1 MEGGGGGAGPACKH
15 HSHGPHQPQ
24 AQNWHSI
31 HKDQSKIQS
40 AFPLVEDYSSCDI
53 VKATQY
59 GILERCKELVEAG
72 YDVRQ
77 PDKENVTL
85 LHWAAINNR
94 LDLVKFYISKGAVVD
109 QLGGDLNS
117 TPLHWAIRQ
126 GHLSMVILLLNC
138 GADPTLIDGEGY
150 SSIHLAVVFQHM
162 PIIAYL
168 ISKGQ
173 SVDTTDFSGQ
183 TPLMLSAQKVIGPE
197 PTGFLLKFN
206 PSLSAVDKI
215 QKNTALHWAVTAG
228 NVNAVELLLDARSNL
243 DIKNVKGDTPLDLA
257 HQIQNRLI
265 IHMLTQEEKMRIRKN
280 SRLLRML
287 AKYEFFLLL
296 LSSLTLM
303 WAIGYIMDINSDS
316 WLLKGSLLLFIFF
329 GISLLTRQFVGLKNL
344 KYLPAIFMLSSIF
357 WVSMTWFV
365 WFLPDILYTQGV
377 KCHIHFVP
385 NPANTYAFATNTVIG
400 GRIIVSWPVTS
411 STSGCHLSTCSFL
424 LSFLICNIPYWWRRD
439 VIHLHVP
446 GYSQRQESELCRGGK
461 ERSLVLNLAYTIFQI
476 PFILS
481 VVGLLYYFY
490 KTWRTDPGYIKI
502 SEEERRKNIVTLA
515 EAGHLDFRTFCTS
528 CLVKKPLRSM
538 HCIACNSCTAKYDQH
553 CLWIGQCIGVGNHYY
568 FILFLLFLTM
578 VGVWMVYGTLLY
590 WSEHCATTYQQDG
603 AWTYF
608 TQIVSCSPWVLYI
621 FTLVCFHTSWA
632 SLMLIIQ
639 LYQIAFLGLT
649 SHERLHLIIQS
660 KCSKHAVSLRKT
672 PYNHGCFQN
681 LADFFQCS
689 CFGMFK
695 PNIVDWT
702 KQYTLTFHPA
712 KGKNVH
718 SV

>member
-1 MEGGGGGAGPACKH
+1 MEGGGGGGPECKH

-31 HKDQSKIQS
+31 HKDQSKIQA

-228 NVNAVELLLDARSNL
+228 NVSAVELLLDARSNL

-257 HQIQNRLI
+257 HRIQNRLI

-303 WAIGYIMDINSDS
+303 WAIGYIMDLNSDS

-365 WFLPDILYTQGV
+365 WFLPD
-377 KCHIHFVP
+377 
-385 NPANTYAFATNTVIG
+385 
-400 GRIIVSWPVTS
+400 
-411 STSGCHLSTCSFL
+411 
-424 LSFLICNIPYWWRRD
+424 
-439 VIHLHVP
+439 
-446 GYSQRQESELCRGGK
+446 
-461 ERSLVLNLAYTIFQI
+461 LADTIFQI

-490 KTWRTDPGYIKI
+490 KTWRTDPGYIKV

-553 CLWIGQCIGVGNHYY
+553 CLWTGQCIGVGNHYY

-649 SHERLHLIIQS
+649 SHERLHLKIQS

-695 PNIVDWT
+695 PNVVDWT

>member
-1 MEGGGGGAGPACKH
+1 MEGGGGGPACKH

-31 HKDQSKIQS
+31 HKDQSKIQA

-303 WAIGYIMDINSDS
+303 WAIGYIMDLNSDS

-365 WFLPDILYTQGV
+365 WFLPD
-377 KCHIHFVP
+377 
-385 NPANTYAFATNTVIG
+385 
-400 GRIIVSWPVTS
+400 
-411 STSGCHLSTCSFL
+411 
-424 LSFLICNIPYWWRRD
+424 
-439 VIHLHVP
+439 
-446 GYSQRQESELCRGGK
+446 
-461 ERSLVLNLAYTIFQI
+461 LADTIFQI

-660 KCSKHAVSLRKT
+660 KCSKHAVSLRKS

>member
-1 MEGGGGGAGPACKH
+1 MEGGGGGGGGAGPACKH

-31 HKDQSKIQS
+31 HKDQSKIQA

-303 WAIGYIMDINSDS
+303 WAIGYIMDLNSDS

-365 WFLPDILYTQGV
+365 WFLPDILYTRGV
-377 KCHIHFVP
+377 KCHIHF
-385 NPANTYAFATNTVIG
+385 
-400 GRIIVSWPVTS
+400 S
-411 STSGCHLSTCSFL
+411 
-424 LSFLICNIPYWWRRD
+424 D
-439 VIHLHVP
+439 
-446 GYSQRQESELCRGGK
+446 
-461 ERSLVLNLAYTIFQI
+461 TIFQI

-649 SHERLHLIIQS
+649 SHERLHLLIQS

>member
-1 MEGGGGGAGPACKH
+1 MRLPECKN
-15 HSHGPHQPQ
+15 HSHGPHGPH
-24 AQNWHSI
+24 AQNWHCV
-31 HKDQSKIQS
+31 HKDKDQMKMQ
-40 AFPLVEDYSSCDI
+40 ATFPLPEDYSNCDI

-59 GILERCKELVEAG
+59 GILDRCKELVEAG

-117 TPLHWAIRQ
+117 TPLHWAIRE
-126 GHLSMVILLLNC
+126 GHLAMVILLLKC

-150 SSIHLAVVFQHM
+150 SGIHLAVVFQHM

-173 SVDTTDFSGQ
+173 SIDTTDFSGQ

-206 PSLSAVDKI
+206 PSLNTVDKI

-228 NVNAVELLLDARSNL
+228 NVSAVELLLDAGSNL
-243 DIKNVKGDTPLDLA
+243 DIKNIKGDTPLDLA
-257 HQIQNRLI
+257 HHVQNRLI
-265 IHMLTQEEKMRIRKN
+265 IHMLTEEEKMRIRKN
-280 SRLLRML
+280 SRLFMML

-296 LSSLTLM
+296 MSSLTLI
-303 WAIGYIMDINSDS
+303 WAIGYIADLNSDS
-316 WLLKGSLLLFIFF
+316 WLLKGSMLLFIFF
-329 GISLLTRQFVGLKNL
+329 GMALLTRHFVGLKSL
-344 KYLPAIFMLSSIF
+344 KYLPAVFMLSSIF
-357 WVSMTWFV
+357 WMSMTWFV
-365 WFLPDILYTQGV
+365 WFLPD
-377 KCHIHFVP
+377 
-385 NPANTYAFATNTVIG
+385 
-400 GRIIVSWPVTS
+400 
-411 STSGCHLSTCSFL
+411 
-424 LSFLICNIPYWWRRD
+424 
-439 VIHLHVP
+439 
-446 GYSQRQESELCRGGK
+446 
-461 ERSLVLNLAYTIFQI
+461 LADTIFQI

-490 KTWRTDPGYIKI
+490 KTWRTDPGCIKI
-502 SEEERRKNIVTLA
+502 SEEERRKSIVTLA
-515 EAGHLDFRTFCTS
+515 EAGCLDLRTFCIS

-538 HCIACNSCTAKYDQH
+538 HCIACNSCIARYDQH
-553 CLWIGQCIGVGNHYY
+553 CLWTGQCIGVGNHYY
-568 FILFLLFLTM
+568 FLLFLLFLTM
-578 VGVWMVYGTLLY
+578 MGTWMFYGTLLY
-590 WSEHCATTYQQDG
+590 WSEHCATTYHQDG
-603 AWTYF
+603 AWTYL

-621 FTLVCFHTSWA
+621 FTIVCFHTLWT

-649 SHERLHLIIQS
+649 SHERITLTLQS
-660 KCSKHAVSLRKT
+660 RCSKQAISLRKT

-681 LADFFQCS
+681 LADFFQCR
-689 CFGMFK
+689 CFGMFT
-695 PNIVDWT
+695 PNVVDWT
-702 KQYTLTFHPA
+702 KQYTLFHPA
-712 KGKNVH
+712 RGKNVH

>member
-1 MEGGGGGAGPACKH
+1 MEGGGGGPACKH

-31 HKDQSKIQS
+31 HKDQSKIQA

-303 WAIGYIMDINSDS
+303 WAIGYIMDLNSDS

-385 NPANTYAFATNTVIG
+385 NPANTYAFATNM
-400 GRIIVSWPVTS
+400 
-411 STSGCHLSTCSFL
+411 
-424 LSFLICNIPYWWRRD
+424 
-439 VIHLHVP
+439 
-446 GYSQRQESELCRGGK
+446 
-461 ERSLVLNLAYTIFQI
+461 I

-660 KCSKHAVSLRKT
+660 KCSKHAVSLRKS

>member
-1 MEGGGGGAGPACKH
+1 MEGGRGGGGAGPECKH

-31 HKDQSKIQS
+31 HKDQSKIQA

-228 NVNAVELLLDARSNL
+228 NVNAVELLLDARSSL

-257 HQIQNRLI
+257 HRIQNRLI
-265 IHMLTQEEKMRIRKN
+265 IHILTQEEKMRIRKN

-303 WAIGYIMDINSDS
+303 WAIGYIMDLNSDS

-365 WFLPDILYTQGV
+365 WFLPD
-377 KCHIHFVP
+377 
-385 NPANTYAFATNTVIG
+385 
-400 GRIIVSWPVTS
+400 
-411 STSGCHLSTCSFL
+411 
-424 LSFLICNIPYWWRRD
+424 
-439 VIHLHVP
+439 
-446 GYSQRQESELCRGGK
+446 
-461 ERSLVLNLAYTIFQI
+461 LADTIFQI

-553 CLWIGQCIGVGNHYY
+553 CLWTGQCIGVGNHYY

-649 SHERLHLIIQS
+649 SHERLHLKIQS

-695 PNIVDWT
+695 PNVVDWT

>member
-1 MEGGGGGAGPACKH
+1 MEGGGGAGPACKH

-24 AQNWHSI
+24 ARNGHSI
-31 HKDQSKIQS
+31 HKDQSKIQA

-126 GHLSMVILLLNC
+126 GHLSMVILLLKC

-228 NVNAVELLLDARSNL
+228 NVNAVELLLDAGSNL
-243 DIKNVKGDTPLDLA
+243 DIKNVK
-257 HQIQNRLI
+257 
-265 IHMLTQEEKMRIRKN
+265 
-280 SRLLRML
+280 
-287 AKYEFFLLL
+287 FFLLL

-303 WAIGYIMDINSDS
+303 WAIGYIMDLNSDS

-329 GISLLTRQFVGLKNL
+329 GISLLTRQFVELKNL

-357 WVSMTWFV
+357 WLSMTWFV
-365 WFLPDILYTQGV
+365 WFLPD
-377 KCHIHFVP
+377 
-385 NPANTYAFATNTVIG
+385 
-400 GRIIVSWPVTS
+400 
-411 STSGCHLSTCSFL
+411 
-424 LSFLICNIPYWWRRD
+424 
-439 VIHLHVP
+439 
-446 GYSQRQESELCRGGK
+446 
-461 ERSLVLNLAYTIFQI
+461 LADTIFQI

-481 VVGLLYYFY
+481 VMGLLYYFY
-490 KTWRTDPGYIKI
+490 KTWRTDPGYIKV
-502 SEEERRKNIVTLA
+502 SEEERRKSIVTLA

-538 HCIACNSCTAKYDQH
+538 HCIACNSCTARYDQH
-553 CLWIGQCIGVGNHYY
+553 CLWTGQCIGVGNHYY

-590 WSEHCATTYQQDG
+590 WSEHCATTYLQDG

-621 FTLVCFHTSWA
+621 FTLVSFHTSWS

-649 SHERLHLIIQS
+649 SHERLNLMIQS
-660 KCSKHAVSLRKT
+660 KCSKHAASLRKT

-718 SV
+718 CV

>member
-1 MEGGGGGAGPACKH
+1 MEGGRGGGGAGPECKH

-31 HKDQSKIQS
+31 HKDQSKIQA

-228 NVNAVELLLDARSNL
+228 NVNAVELLLDARSSL

-257 HQIQNRLI
+257 HRIQNRLI
-265 IHMLTQEEKMRIRKN
+265 IHILTQEEKMRIRKN

-287 AKYEFFLLL
+287 AKYEIFPAVAVFLD
-296 LSSLTLM
+296 TDV
-303 WAIGYIMDINSDS
+303 GYRIHN
-316 WLLKGSLLLFIFF
+316 
-329 GISLLTRQFVGLKNL
+329 GLKFRFLAFERKSASLHIFRDKSAYKAICGTQEPKIFTSNFHAKFHFL
-344 KYLPAIFMLSSIF
+344 GVYDLVCLVPARYPLYSRSEMPHTFCPQSCKYA
-357 WVSMTWFV
+357 
-365 WFLPDILYTQGV
+365 D
-377 KCHIHFVP
+377 
-385 NPANTYAFATNTVIG
+385 
-400 GRIIVSWPVTS
+400 
-411 STSGCHLSTCSFL
+411 
-424 LSFLICNIPYWWRRD
+424 
-439 VIHLHVP
+439 
-446 GYSQRQESELCRGGK
+446 
-461 ERSLVLNLAYTIFQI
+461 TIFQI

-553 CLWIGQCIGVGNHYY
+553 CLWTGQCIGVGNHYY

-649 SHERLHLIIQS
+649 SHERLHLKIQS

-695 PNIVDWT
+695 PNVVDWT

>member
-1 MEGGGGGAGPACKH
+1 MEGGGGAGPACKH

-24 AQNWHSI
+24 ARNWHSI
-31 HKDQSKIQS
+31 HKDQSKIQA

-126 GHLSMVILLLNC
+126 GHLSMVILLLKC
-138 GADPTLIDGEGY
+138 GADPALIDGEGY
-150 SSIHLAVVFQHM
+150 SGIHLAVVFQHM
-162 PIIAYL
+162 PVIAYL

-173 SVDTTDFSGQ
+173 SIDTTDFSGQ

-228 NVNAVELLLDARSNL
+228 NVNAVELLLDAGSNL
-243 DIKNVKGDTPLDLA
+243 DIKNVKGETPLDLA
-257 HQIQNRLI
+257 RQIKNCLI

-280 SRLLRML
+280 SRLFRML
-287 AKYEFFLLL
+287 AKYEFFLLS

-303 WAIGYIMDINSDS
+303 WAIGYIMDLNYDS

-329 GISLLTRQFVGLKNL
+329 GMNLLTRQFVELKNL
-344 KYLPAIFMLSSIF
+344 KYLPAAFMLSSVF
-357 WVSMTWFV
+357 WLSMTWFV
-365 WFLPDILYTQGV
+365 WFLPD
-377 KCHIHFVP
+377 
-385 NPANTYAFATNTVIG
+385 
-400 GRIIVSWPVTS
+400 
-411 STSGCHLSTCSFL
+411 
-424 LSFLICNIPYWWRRD
+424 
-439 VIHLHVP
+439 
-446 GYSQRQESELCRGGK
+446 
-461 ERSLVLNLAYTIFQI
+461 LADTIFQI

-481 VVGLLYYFY
+481 VMGLLYYFY

-502 SEEERRKNIVTLA
+502 SEEERRKSIVTLA

-538 HCIACNSCTAKYDQH
+538 HCIACNSCTARYDQH
-553 CLWIGQCIGVGNHYY
+553 CLWTGKCIGVGNHYY

-590 WSEHCATTYQQDG
+590 WSEHCATTYRQDG

-621 FTLVCFHTSWA
+621 LTLVCVHTSWA

-649 SHERLHLIIQS
+649 SHERLNLMIQS

-702 KQYTLTFHPA
+702 KQYTLTLHPA
-712 KGKNVH
+712 KGKNIH